1 MEGDEEGCWGCEGGT
16 WYFYS
21 PLAHYCTIHRCKMQ
35 RKVRP
40 HHPQQTNVTHEW
52 HRWELVARKV
62 STSHDVYVTCE
73 VNVSESPEVR
83 ADRNSRVAQPLRA
96 IEGLF
101 INQVTQIPYT
111 YRTVCAGRCYVW
123 HICMCSDRISRLS
136 AKYTAEILSII
147 SRRTESNK

>member
-1 MEGDEEGCWGCEGGT
+1 MNGMREEVERC
-16 WYFYS
+16 FYIFS
-21 PLAHYCTIHRCKMQ
+21 SRALLLGSSMQ
-35 RKVRP
+35 VQWKVRP

-73 VNVSESPEVR
+73 VNVSRSPEICP
-83 ADRNSRVAQPLRA
+83 DRNSGVAQPLRA

-111 YRTVCAGRCYVW
+111 YRTILWGAVTSGTSVCA
-123 HICMCSDRISRLS
+123 RIASVHWAQNTLRKS
-136 AKYTAEILSII
+136 WVSFRDEYNVK
-147 SRRTESNK
+147 